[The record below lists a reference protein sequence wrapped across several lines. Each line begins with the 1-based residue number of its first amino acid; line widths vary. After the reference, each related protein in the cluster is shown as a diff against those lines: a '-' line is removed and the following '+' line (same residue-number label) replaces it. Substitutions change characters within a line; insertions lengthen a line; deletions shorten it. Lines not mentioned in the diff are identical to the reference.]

1 MWWDFLCKD
10 NSDRICVSLLKFG
23 SVRTTLQFDIPDW
36 FFNWWKKFGINRS
49 AMDPYIIESEYE
61 GHGVGLNKIRD
72 LQESEVMDEK
82 QVFGYFLSNHHQLLV
97 RLKIKVQNL
106 QGQPI
111 IIHQIYTKMWDTLYY
126 DNQYG
131 SMYSD

>member
-1 MWWDFLCKD
+1 
-10 NSDRICVSLLKFG
+10 
-23 SVRTTLQFDIPDW
+23 
-36 FFNWWKKFGINRS
+36 
-49 AMDPYIIESEYE
+49 MDPYIIESEYE

-82 QVFGYFLSNHHQLLV
+82 QVFGFFLSNHHQWLV
-97 RLKIKVQNL
+97 RMKIKVQNL